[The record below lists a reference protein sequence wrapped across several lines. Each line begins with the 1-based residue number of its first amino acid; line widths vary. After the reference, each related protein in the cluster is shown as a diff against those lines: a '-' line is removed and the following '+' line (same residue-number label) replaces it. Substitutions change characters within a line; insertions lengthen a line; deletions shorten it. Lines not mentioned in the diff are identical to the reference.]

1 MSSRTRRLLFASITC
16 GICSCA
22 PPPQGHVERYTD
34 AIAVNIDCD
43 EYPKG
48 LYTLDVH
55 VTGPV
60 NERDRFELLCD

>member
-1 MSSRTRRLLFASITC
+1 MWSRTRRLLFASITC

-22 PPPQGHVERYTD
+22 PEPSVDRYTD

-55 VTGPV
+55 VTGPI
-60 NERDRFELLCD
+60 NERDRFELLCE